1 MKFASSADF
10 EICRKIH
17 KEFGTTYYFATQR
30 FPKNIRQFVH
40 ATYGFVRVPDEWVD
54 NPGKMSKK
62 EQLSLLA
69 NWRSQ
74 LLDGLDGK
82 CPEHAVMRAFVDTVI
97 KCGIDVEEA
106 LAFLDA
112 MEMDVTTGQYETYA
126 DLQKYMNGSASAVGV
141 MMLSIMERTMDPHQI
156 EAARKLGEA
165 MQMTNFLRDIG
176 EDLSRNRVYIP
187 VDDLNQFGLSDRDL
201 RDGVVDE
208 RFIELMR
215 FEIARTRELYTAA
228 DEGIAKLGKYSRPA
242 VQLARVLYSQILD
255 VIEENN
261 YDVFSKRAR
270 TSKGQKLR
278 ALFLTVSSFKLGKGK
293 EANNSTAIRL
303 PCADR
308 EGSSEL
314 VCAQTRDYLEL

>member
-1 MKFASSADF
+1 MRFASSADF
-10 EICRKIH
+10 EVCRKIH
-17 KEFGTTYYFATQR
+17 KAFGTTYYFATQR
-30 FPKNIRQFVH
+30 FPKDIRQFVH

-54 NPGKMSKK
+54 NPGNMSKK

-74 LLDGLDGK
+74 LLDGLGGK
-82 CPEHAVMRAFVDTVI
+82 CPEHAVMRAFVDTVNE
-97 KCGIDVEEA
+97 CGIDVEEA

-112 MEMDVTTGQYETYA
+112 MEMDVTTGRYETYS

-141 MMLSIMERTMDPHQI
+141 MMLSIMERTLDPHQI
-156 EAARKLGEA
+156 KAARKLGEA

-176 EDLSRNRVYIP
+176 EDLSRSRVYIP
-187 VDDLNQFGLSDRDL
+187 VEDLKQFGLSDQDL

-208 RFIELMR
+208 RFIELMK
-215 FEIARTRELYTAA
+215 FEISRTRDLYAAA

-255 VIEENN
+255 VIEDNN

-270 TSKGQKLR
+270 TSKGQKLK
-278 ALFLTVSSFKLGKGK
+278 ALILTLSGFNLGKGK
-293 EANNSTAIRL
+293 ETNNSTSMRL
-303 PCADR
+303 QCAER
-308 EGSSEL
+308 EGSSDF